1 MAKRISIEKA
11 IRILREV
18 EDGRVV
24 LEVFDVS
31 GRRVRTLTDR
41 RMSAGRHSQLWDA
54 KDGAGNQ
61 VAPGMYLYRLRV
73 EGKTLTRKC
82 VLLR

>member
-1 MAKRISIEKA
+1 MYNPFNLTT
-11 IRILREV
+11 RILFALP

-31 GRRVRTLTDR
+31 GRRVRTLADR

-73 EGKTLTRKC
+73 EGKTFTRKC